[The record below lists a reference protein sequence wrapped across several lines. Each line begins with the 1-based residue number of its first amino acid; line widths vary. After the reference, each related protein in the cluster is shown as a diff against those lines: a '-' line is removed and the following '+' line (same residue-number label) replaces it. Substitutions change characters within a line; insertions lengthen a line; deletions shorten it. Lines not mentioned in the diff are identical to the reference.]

1 MAPNDMQQHLFLGLA
16 LANRADREAAEREGE
31 RGLALAIATQDHF
44 GRIPYGHH
52 LLARI
57 YLACGDYDKALDQI
71 QILLDSPYFIS
82 RAWLEMDPTWAPLK
96 GNPRFERMVAT
107 PTAPIA

>member
-1 MAPNDMQQHLFLGLA
+1 MTCSSTCFWGS
-16 LANRADREAAEREGE
+16 RWRIGETERRPSGEGE

-52 LLARI
+52 PLARI

-82 RAWLEMDPTWAPLK
+82 RAWLEVDPTWAPLK
-96 GNPRFERMVAT
+96 GNPRFERIIAT
-107 PTAPIA
+107 QTAPVA